1 MKIKKTLVDMFIRIK
16 NNSQNYKKSV
26 EIIKTKPNI
35 KLLKFLYDEGYI
47 SGYSFSNNKSKM
59 FVYLKYQNSEP
70 LIKNLNFILKPN
82 KEIYCSVKTLSQHKN
97 NNSFY
102 VLYTQKGYKS
112 IMDAKLQNLGGLL
125 ICRIN

>member
-1 MKIKKTLVDMFIRIK
+1 MFIRIK

-47 SGYSFSNNKSKM
+47 SGYSFSTNKSKM

-70 LIKNLNFILKPN
+70 LIKNLNFISKPN

>member
-1 MKIKKTLVDMFIRIK
+1 MFIRIK

-70 LIKNLNFILKPN
+70 LIKNLNFISKPN